1 MKKYFLV
8 SKIPRKSR
16 FDFLS
21 CFSVSGA
28 EREGEEGDGWGKCL
42 GDLPELCIELYPG
55 PGCTGA
61 TDTGDPGEAETTPG
75 ACKVSKYASK

>member
-21 CFSVSGA
+21 CFSVSGP

-42 GDLPELCIELYPG
+42 GDLPELCIELDPG
-55 PGCTGA
+55 PGRTEA
-61 TDTGDPGEAETTPG
+61 TDTREAETRPG
-75 ACKVSKYASK
+75 ACKVSKYSSK